1 MAFDFDTYAET
12 SEAVRWSDLDFD
24 VFDAMPLDA
33 DTLRTVRYM
42 CDVEYHTMCFVREL
56 LVTPSHREDA
66 PAAFMTMWN
75 REEFWHGEAL
85 AAVLKKHGIHVDYD
99 EIKAKR
105 AGLGW
110 KLALGPAK
118 QSLLSNMVGSDFI
131 AVHMAW
137 GAANELS
144 ATAGYRRMA
153 AMQDHPV
160 LSPLLER
167 IAKQETRHVAF
178 YSTQAKERLEDNPRA
193 QRIVRLALGRLW
205 KPVGSGMMD
214 DAEVKHVMTHLF
226 RNQTAEL
233 DKLDKRVQKLPGL
246 GDLTIFRNAFAR
258 LGID

>member
-1 MAFDFDTYAET
+1 M
-12 SEAVRWSDLDFD
+12 
-24 VFDAMPLDA
+24 
-33 DTLRTVRYM
+33 
-42 CDVEYHTMCFVREL
+42 
-56 LVTPSHREDA
+56 TP
-66 PAAFMTMWN
+66 P
-75 REEFWHGEAL
+75 
-85 AAVLKKHGIHVDYD
+85 
-99 EIKAKR
+99 
-105 AGLGW
+105 
-110 KLALGPAK
+110 
-118 QSLLSNMVGSDFI
+118 
-131 AVHMAW
+131 
-137 GAANELS
+137 AANELS